1 MLHGQRLA
9 GWNENSFSI
18 GLVSIGESVHQQW
31 TQEVIIL
38 TFVSI
43 DAFQLCL
50 VCFPWR
56 LLRFFLHHICLV
68 CFWLW
73 TLKDF
78 ALFFQGVGEARMSLD
93 LASLFLRVGWK
104 REPYPERHLD
114 AQSNHSPCH
123 SSSHLWPHRVVYTML
138 YRFWS
143 FDAKLQSSAPD
154 IIIFWQKS
162 DQGATEKRLT
172 LS

>member
-56 LLRFFLHHICLV
+56 LLRLFLHHICLV

-93 LASLFLRVGWK
+93 LASLFLRVGWNEN
-104 REPYPERHLD
+104 RIQNGIWIPNRTTVLVILLLIFGPTAWCTPCCIVFD
-114 AQSNHSPCH
+114 HSMRSCNQAPRI
-123 SSSHLWPHRVVYTML
+123 LL
-138 YRFWS
+138 F
-143 FDAKLQSSAPD
+143 FDKKAIKAPP
-154 IIIFWQKS
+154 KS
-162 DQGATEKRLT
+162 G
-172 LS
+172 